1 MMDGAV
7 NDMSAKLSSAA
18 AARADL
24 PGPWMPAHDRFLLI
38 LFAFAALA
46 AAELVLML
54 MMPGV
59 NYAGADGKAAQAE
72 ILTTLEFARPFAI
85 TNLNPL
91 QGLGTQMMPM
101 NVWANPAY
109 WPFSVFDKEIA
120 SEISGIIAFICYA
133 TACYAMARC
142 FEVPRVPS
150 IIAAQ
155 FTVVIFTPVV
165 LMLAFAPNFVSIP
178 GLAVVYAP
186 HLVGFGLLARLSPE
200 RPQVLF
206 IAAGL
211 LAMLFYSL
219 YCDPL
224 WTAVSGLAWIIPFA
238 VVTFS
243 PARRDTIL
251 VRCAVLGGCVIV
263 LLLSGTLE
271 YVYSLSQYTARVQFP
286 DLVGR
291 PRIPEYAS
299 VLFQSEFATYFY
311 SCCALGW
318 VIGIWLQRGRP
329 RILVLAG
336 AVSAVSLF
344 VYSSAFLYLP
354 GNWWLPIPFYVEH
367 ALFPLFWTA
376 AIAGYWGGLEALA
389 ARAHR
394 WLHPTDR
401 TWPATHSWR
410 RRLPPLPPAEAAALT
425 AIVSVALASVIPVIA
440 IDKAFQHA
448 QEWSKYSYQPWPDEP
463 ELRKFL
469 GDTIGLRT
477 DPRFRGSA
485 FFYTFQYD
493 EFLTLDSLWVD
504 AVPTANEYSQLV
516 TPQAIYFVH
525 QLFKRNLANDLNWF
539 RPWINTVG
547 GSFPVL
553 FRAFRAL
560 GVRYIG
566 GYEPIP
572 HTPGLESVPFVS
584 FPRRLPGQ
592 PPASW
597 VLYEFPDINVGNYS
611 PTEVITTRSATDII
625 DALAAANFDFRRR
638 AVLSSELR
646 DRLVPARDMQLW
658 VARGGLHVSGRS
670 DGTSLVVLPQQFSNC
685 LRAHDER
692 VRLVRADLILTGVIF
707 FESIDTDISFD
718 YGIFAPECRR
728 ADFADMK
735 ELGIKRRH

>member
-1 MMDGAV
+1 MGQLTTL
-7 NDMSAKLSSAA
+7 SAKLSAA
-18 AARADL
+18 ASADL
-24 PGPWMPAHDRFLLI
+24 PAPWTPSHGRFLLI

-46 AAELVLML
+46 VAELVLML
-54 MMPGV
+54 MMPGI
-59 NYAGADGKAAQAE
+59 NYAGADGKAAEAE

-91 QGLGTQMMPM
+91 QGLGAQMMPM

-109 WPFSVFDKEIA
+109 WPFAFFDKGVA
-120 SEISGIIAFICYA
+120 SEISGMIAFICYA
-133 TACYAMARC
+133 AACYATARC
-142 FEVPRVPS
+142 FDLPRLPS

-155 FTVVIFTPVV
+155 VSIILFASAVRA
-165 LMLAFAPNFVSIP
+165 LAFMSSFASIP

-186 HLVGFGLLARLSPE
+186 HLLALGLLARLSPE

-206 IAAGL
+206 TAAGL
-211 LAMLFYSL
+211 LALLFYSL

-243 PARRDTIL
+243 PARLDTIL

-263 LLLSGTLE
+263 LLLSGAVE

-329 RILVLAG
+329 RMLVLVG

-354 GNWWLPIPFYVEH
+354 GNWWLPIPVYVEH

-389 ARAHR
+389 AR

-401 TWPATHSWR
+401 TSPATHPWR
-410 RRLPPLPPAEAAALT
+410 RRLPPLPPAKAAALT

-440 IDKAFQHA
+440 IDKAFQHV
-448 QEWSKYSYQPWPDEP
+448 QEWSKYAYQPWPDEP

-525 QLFKRNLANDLNWF
+525 QLFKRDLANDLNWF

-572 HTPGLESVPFVS
+572 HTPGLEGVPFVS

-658 VARGGLHVSGRS
+658 VVRGGLHVSGRS

-692 VRLVRADLILTGVIF
+692 ARLVRVDLILTGVIF
-707 FESIDTDISFD
+707 FGSVDTDISFD
-718 YGIFAPECRR
+718 YGIFSPECRR

-735 ELGIKRRH
+735 ELGINLRQ